1 MKSTTMLI
9 FLTMLHTF
17 AVSQESKNIIVKG
30 TVKDLKTKMPLVAQI
45 TIIYADTQLETDRT
59 TTKAD
64 GSFEIKT
71 LPKQLVLQAKSAN
84 YIVSNIVMNLEKL
97 RVPTVISEI
106 PLVFNGKS
114 KINQVLLEFASQKN
128 EQEQDK
134 DIPKNK
140 QVFQAIDALDSKAI
154 AAQFRLTGSYKN
166 SNIIK
171 TTSKDTS
178 VFEYNFTERE
188 HLMVE
193 VLSEGYQKFLSE
205 IDIETFNKTVHE
217 NTAKLIKKV
226 AFLNLIAQNESKTP
240 IITVSELSENTQ
252 KQVSLTANGSIHFGM
267 LTPGNKY
274 KITIDPK
281 ISETITTE
289 FVAIEGINQHLVL
302 LEPKQEKSEVLT
314 ATKNQFEAE
323 TKVVQL
329 EKQAFK
335 TENKSNIWGIETI
348 FFDQSSTALKQESK
362 AILEQ
367 ISKKMV
373 ESPAI
378 KIAITGHTD
387 NTGDARQNLYLSE
400 FRAKVIASFLFNK
413 GIKSDRVLLKGNG
426 SQAPNT
432 GNDTEENRQKNRR
445 AELRFYNQ

>member
-1 MKSTTMLI
+1 MKSTPMLI

-45 TIIYADTQLETDRT
+45 TIIYADTQLETDKI

-178 VFEYNFTERE
+178 VFEYNFTEN
-188 HLMVE
+188 
-193 VLSEGYQKFLSE
+193 LSRKP
-205 IDIETFNKTVHE
+205 
-217 NTAKLIKKV
+217 
-226 AFLNLIAQNESKTP
+226 QN
-240 IITVSELSENTQ
+240 
-252 KQVSLTANGSIHFGM
+252 
-267 LTPGNKY
+267 
-274 KITIDPK
+274 
-281 ISETITTE
+281 
-289 FVAIEGINQHLVL
+289 
-302 LEPKQEKSEVLT
+302 
-314 ATKNQFEAE
+314 
-323 TKVVQL
+323 
-329 EKQAFK
+329 
-335 TENKSNIWGIETI
+335 
-348 FFDQSSTALKQESK
+348 
-362 AILEQ
+362 
-367 ISKKMV
+367 
-373 ESPAI
+373 
-378 KIAITGHTD
+378 
-387 NTGDARQNLYLSE
+387 
-400 FRAKVIASFLFNK
+400 
-413 GIKSDRVLLKGNG
+413 
-426 SQAPNT
+426 
-432 GNDTEENRQKNRR
+432 
-445 AELRFYNQ
+445 